1 MPKVLFPLLTLT
13 ALAGLVAFWPESA
26 SVSQEPIVTETPVAE
41 RAVITPVTTAGDRMS
56 HPPIRQT
63 FTAGPYQ
70 LVVEAENQWETP
82 VATSEFYQGGTLL
95 WEKDLPH
102 QYGPRFSL
110 VSAQGQ
116 VLLLDEF
123 INVASPHALTLL
135 NVEGETLIQKSFE
148 DIQAALG
155 VTPAELTAQATSGW
169 WISSP
174 PAIAPGGETA
184 LVQTGGTTLE
194 INLNTGELSRR
205 ADL

>member
-1 MPKVLFPLLTLT
+1 MPKVLFPLITLT
-13 ALAGLVAFWPESA
+13 ALAGLLAFWPKSA
-26 SVSQEPIVTETPVAE
+26 SVSQAPTVTPVPVAE
-41 RAVITPVTTAGDRMS
+41 RAVVTPVSTASDRLS

-63 FTAGPYQ
+63 FSAGPYQ
-70 LVVEAENQWETP
+70 LVVNAENRWETP
-82 VATSEFYQGGTLL
+82 VATSEFYDGGTLL
-95 WEKDLPH
+95 WKKDLPH

-110 VSAQGQ
+110 VSAQGH

-135 NVEGETLIQKSFE
+135 NVEGETLIQKSFA
-148 DIQAALG
+148 DIQAALE

-169 WISSP
+169 WISAPPEISP
-174 PAIAPGGETA
+174 DGKTA

>member
-1 MPKVLFPLLTLT
+1 MPKVLFPLITLT
-13 ALAGLVAFWPESA
+13 ALAGLVAFWPKSA
-26 SVSQEPIVTETPVAE
+26 SVSQTPTVTEIPVSE
-41 RAVITPVTTAGDRMS
+41 RAVVTPVTTASDRMS

-70 LVVEAENQWETP
+70 LVVKAENRWETP
-82 VATSEFYQGGTLL
+82 VATSEFYNGGTLL

-102 QYGPRFSL
+102 QYGPRFAL
-110 VSAQGQ
+110 VSEQGH

-148 DIQAALG
+148 DIQETLA

-169 WISSP
+169 WISAP
-174 PAIAPGGETA
+174 PAVAPEGESV